1 MLYPIQIKLILNAVN
16 QISAI
21 QKNIV
26 VFSHTGTII
35 MGFYTFLT
43 KTIRLGIRIR
53 DSIYYEGP
61 QRFYWTIL
69 LGIKQTLND

>member
-1 MLYPIQIKLILNAVN
+1 
-16 QISAI
+16 
-21 QKNIV
+21 
-26 VFSHTGTII
+26 

-43 KTIRLGIRIR
+43 KTIRLGIKIR
-53 DSIYYEGP
+53 DSIYHEGP